1 MFYFFICANIIT
13 RIFIGGRNMAKN
25 SLIAWV
31 DELPWIVKIV
41 FCIPLLDIIWAIY
54 RIIKGATENNLLLLI
69 VGILWIVPGSVVCW
83 IIDLV
88 STILFSKPILS

>member
-1 MFYFFICANIIT
+1 MV
-13 RIFIGGRNMAKN
+13 KN

-54 RIIKGATENNLLLLI
+54 RIIKGATENNPLLLI
-69 VGILWIVPGSVVCW
+69 VGILWIIPGSVACW